1 MGNELLK
8 IADGFSM
15 VAEGL
20 RGLAGMEWNGAVD
33 MVEKDAAVPESGVA
47 VDGYG
52 KGEAAVDAVE
62 TGAAEAGDSGSGKG
76 QKAGEADK
84 KVDKKAADSKKAVA
98 IEDVRGGDG
107 AEDPGG
113 EVEGNQGAAAE
124 VRGGETVGGGP
135 GALPGAFEGSEGA
148 LIWEDMRYY
157 RPLLLSGG

>member
-1 MGNELLK
+1 MGNEWLR

-33 MVEKDAAVPESGVA
+33 MAEKDAAVPESGVA

-84 KVDKKAADSKKAVA
+84 KAADSRKAVA
-98 IEDVRGGDG
+98 IEDVRAVMAQKTQEGKSQGIKELLQKYG
-107 AEDPGG
+107 AVKLSAVDP
-113 EVEGNQGAAAE
+113 AHY
-124 VRGGETVGGGP
+124 P
-135 GALPGAFEGSEGA
+135 ALLKEAGV
-148 LIWEDMRYY
+148 L
-157 RPLLLSGG
+157 

>member
-1 MGNELLK
+1 MGNEWLR

-33 MVEKDAAVPESGVA
+33 MAEKDAAVPESGVA

-98 IEDVRGGDG
+98 IEDVRAVMAQKTQEGKSQGIKELLQKYG
-107 AEDPGG
+107 AVKLSAVDP
-113 EVEGNQGAAAE
+113 AHY
-124 VRGGETVGGGP
+124 P
-135 GALPGAFEGSEGA
+135 ALLKEAGV
-148 LIWEDMRYY
+148 L
-157 RPLLLSGG
+157 